1 MDQKQHLGLFDLLG
15 MVAIAKRCRQRQ
27 IAVTIVFLWTD
38 NARLKQVI
46 QERESDN
53 AALATQLD
61 RQKAESEGLIKGVLL
76 RR

>member
-1 MDQKQHLGLFDLLG
+1 MEQKQQFSLFDLLG
-15 MVAIAKRCRQRQ
+15 MVAIA
-27 IAVTIVFLWTD
+27 VMIVFLWTD

-53 AALATQLD
+53 AACSAQLE

>member
-1 MDQKQHLGLFDLLG
+1 MGAMDQKQQFSLFDLLG
-15 MVAIAKRCRQRQ
+15 MVAIA
-27 IAVTIVFLWTD
+27 VMIVFLWTD

-46 QERESDN
+46 QEKESDN
-53 AALATQLD
+53 AACSAQLE

>member
-1 MDQKQHLGLFDLLG
+1 MAEKQQQFTLTDLIG
-15 MVAIAKRCRQRQ
+15 MLA

-53 AALATQLD
+53 AALATQLE

>member
-1 MDQKQHLGLFDLLG
+1 MDQKQQFSLFDLLG
-15 MVAIAKRCRQRQ
+15 MVAIA
-27 IAVTIVFLWTD
+27 VMIVFLWTD

-46 QERESDN
+46 QEKESDN
-53 AALATQLD
+53 AACSAQLE

>member
-1 MDQKQHLGLFDLLG
+1 MDQKQQFSLFDLLG
-15 MVAIAKRCRQRQ
+15 MVAG
-27 IAVTIVFLWTD
+27 AVTIVFLWTD

-46 QERESDN
+46 QEKESDN
-53 AALATQLD
+53 AALLAQLE